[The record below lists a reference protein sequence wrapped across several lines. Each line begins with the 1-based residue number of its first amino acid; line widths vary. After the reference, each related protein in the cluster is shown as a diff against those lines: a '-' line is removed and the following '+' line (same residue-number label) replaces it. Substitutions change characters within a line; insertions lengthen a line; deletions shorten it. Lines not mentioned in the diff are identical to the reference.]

1 MSPGPEQRDLLL
13 VHAAVD
19 DELDPANAVALE
31 ERMSADPALAEERDR
46 VEALRQALRD
56 RLPLEPAPPALRER
70 VRRAVG
76 LAAPAPPRFASQPSW
91 RALAASVALAAILS
105 SGGTWYALRP
115 PAGDAIAEAVVAG
128 HLRGLMAPQ
137 PIDVASSDR
146 HTVKPWFNGRVPQSP
161 RVIDLASDG
170 YPLVGGRID
179 VVERKGVPTLV
190 YRHREHVISL
200 TAIADASRDQA
211 ITTLPSIKGYN
222 VIGWA
227 SDGIA
232 YWAVS
237 DVGVSDLN
245 RFAQLFR
252 DAPPDQ

>member
-19 DELDPANAVALE
+19 GELDPANAVVIE
-31 ERMSADPALAEERDR
+31 ERIAADPALAEERAR
-46 VEALRQALRD
+46 VEALRRALRE
-56 RLPLEPAPPALRER
+56 RLPPEPAPPGLRER

-76 LAAPAPPRFASQPSW
+76 LAAAPPRFSSQPSW
-91 RALAASVALAAILS
+91 RALAASVALAAVLS
-105 SGGTWYALRP
+105 SGGTWYVLRAP
-115 PAGDAIAEAVVAG
+115 PTGDAVAEAVLAG

-161 RVIDLASDG
+161 RVIDLASEG

-179 VVERKGVPTLV
+179 VVGRSGVPTLV

-200 TAIADASRDQA
+200 TAIAGASRDQA
-211 ITTLPSIKGYN
+211 ITTVPSIKGYN
-222 VIGWA
+222 VVGWA
-227 SDGIA
+227 VDGIS

-237 DVGVSDLN
+237 DLGSGDLN

>member
-13 VHAAVD
+13 IHAAID
-19 DELDPANAVALE
+19 GELDPANAIALE
-31 ERMSADPALAEERDR
+31 ERIAADPALAEERAR
-46 VEALRQALRD
+46 VETLRQVLREQ
-56 RLPLEPAPPALRER
+56 LPTESVPPGLRER

-76 LAAPAPPRFASQPSW
+76 LAAAPPRFASQPSW
-91 RALAASVALAAILS
+91 RALAASVALAAVLS

-115 PAGDAIAEAVVAG
+115 PPGDAVAEAVLAG

-137 PIDVASSDR
+137 SIDVASSDR
-146 HTVKPWFNGRVPQSP
+146 HTVKPWFNGRLPQSP
-161 RVIDLASDG
+161 RVIDLAAEG

-179 VVERKGVPTLV
+179 VVGRSGVPTLV

-200 TAIADASRDQA
+200 TAIAGASRDQA
-211 ITTLPSIKGYN
+211 IATQPTIKGYN
-222 VIGWA
+222 VVGWA
-227 SDGIA
+227 VDGIS

-237 DVGVSDLN
+237 DLGSGDLN